1 VKAERPRAWL
11 CMVKTNPHDHHLYKV
26 RIMELKEL
34 SEAAG
39 YYVAGSTIQVNRKE
53 NVAFAFG
60 RGKLEEIKKQ
70 VVENSINI
78 VIFYNTLTSK
88 QRYNLER
95 ILNTEVLDRYDLT
108 LKIFDLSSS
117 DKISKLQIMLA
128 RLLKEI
134 SYQKLLASIRFK
146 TGREHPGPRSL
157 GEYAYHKTVANLLK
171 RKSMLEEETE
181 RIRREKLIQLEKR
194 REMGVPT
201 VCITGYYNAGKTS
214 LFNAL
219 TNLRKLVGPRPFT
232 TLTSKY
238 YLLPHENIKVFLV
251 DTIGFVMD
259 LDPRLIESFS
269 LTLDD
274 IRFSDLILLTVDASD
289 SIELMFLK
297 VKTCLDCLNT
307 LGVKRDRVI
316 VVLNKCDL
324 IRNMS
329 NMELK
334 IGRLQPLIRDLD
346 YCMVSAKNK
355 IGFKN
360 LFTMIAHRL
369 SQLQRSVEKSSVS
382 KDLTPKE
389 LFQS

>member
-1 VKAERPRAWL
+1 
-11 CMVKTNPHDHHLYKV
+11 
-26 RIMELKEL
+26 
-34 SEAAG
+34 
-39 YYVAGSTIQVNRKE
+39 
-53 NVAFAFG
+53 
-60 RGKLEEIKKQ
+60 
-70 VVENSINI
+70 
-78 VIFYNTLTSK
+78 
-88 QRYNLER
+88 
-95 ILNTEVLDRYDLT
+95 
-108 LKIFDLSSS
+108 
-117 DKISKLQIMLA
+117 
-128 RLLKEI
+128 
-134 SYQKLLASIRFK
+134 
-146 TGREHPGPRSL
+146 
-157 GEYAYHKTVANLLK
+157 
-171 RKSMLEEETE
+171 
-181 RIRREKLIQLEKR
+181 
-194 REMGVPT
+194 
-201 VCITGYYNAGKTS
+201 
-214 LFNAL
+214 
-219 TNLRKLVGPRPFT
+219 
-232 TLTSKY
+232 
-238 YLLPHENIKVFLV
+238 VFLV

-355 IGFKN
+355 TGFKN